1 MKRTEKRER
10 RSREAWRAVVTEW
23 RSSGEKAP
31 EFARQRGLKASNLY
45 YWSSVLGREADKRG
59 ARLVPVQL
67 AACEVRSMGTELA
80 VGGVRVRF
88 EDLPPP
94 SYVAALSRALLEAS
108 TR

>member
-1 MKRTEKRER
+1 MKKTEKRGR
-10 RSREAWRAVVTEW
+10 RSREAWRNLVSQW
-23 RSSGEKAP
+23 RSSGAKAP
-31 EFARQRGLKASNLY
+31 EFARLHGLKASNLY
-45 YWSSVLGREADKRG
+45 YWSSVLGREEAKPS

-67 AACEVRSMGTELA
+67 ASREVPSMATELA

-108 TR
+108 AR